1 MRYGRGRIIA
11 GTMAGRTP
19 RELSL
24 EFGALRRL
32 NPKLTKAVAHLM
44 LSPAPGDPPLSD
56 AQWQEIAQRY
66 AEGMGYADTAWCG
79 VIHDDTDH
87 QHLHIIACRIDLRGK
102 TISDANSYRKSE
114 AIVRRLEADFG
125 LIAVASPSGNK
136 RTSRA
141 KPITT
146 NQGEIGRA
154 SCWERV

>member
-1 MRYGRGRIIA
+1 MIGEIAPNGKSARGLASYLMRYGRGRIIA

-19 RELSL
+19 RELSR

-87 QHLHIIACRIDLRGK
+87 QHLHIIACRIDIHGK
-102 TISDANSYRKSE
+102 TISDANHYCPVKGSKFLQE
-114 AIVRRLEADFG
+114 ANSHAG
-125 LIAVASPSGNK
+125 
-136 RTSRA
+136 
-141 KPITT
+141 
-146 NQGEIGRA
+146 
-154 SCWERV
+154 